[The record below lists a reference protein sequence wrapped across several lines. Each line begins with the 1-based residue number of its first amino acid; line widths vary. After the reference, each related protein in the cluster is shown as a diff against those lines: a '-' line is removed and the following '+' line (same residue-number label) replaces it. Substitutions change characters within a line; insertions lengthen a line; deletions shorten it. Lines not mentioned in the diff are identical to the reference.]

1 MIKILR
7 IPQWLKNIVI
17 VLPAIFSNDIK
28 SILNFNF
35 LIYFFVISLVISSTY
50 IINDVKDADQDR
62 LHPEKQDRPIA
73 SGNMSVRF
81 AIFYSLALLF
91 IGLSF
96 IFFIN
101 VTLFNFLIFYII
113 LTFSYSFK
121 LKYVKFLDFISISL
135 LFGIRLFLGS
145 TLTSTNLSS
154 YIIIFLIMFLTQLGI
169 GKKVSIY
176 YDVNIDPNTKLKSHL
191 MSKYRESEL
200 KRLLLFF
207 IFGSNWALFLW
218 GYEKFNINK
227 SVGIYVVL
235 VLVLFNLFSRNFY
248 LDSLKSKTENF
259 INWVFLLKNFI
270 YLSVMFIF
278 ILKIIYF

>member
-35 LIYFFVISLVISSTY
+35 LIYFFVISMVISSTY

-73 SGNMSVRF
+73 SGSMSVRF
-81 AIFYSLALLF
+81 AIFYSLTLLI

-96 IFFIN
+96 IFLTN
-101 VTLFNFLIFYII
+101 VTLFNFLIFYIL

-207 IFGSNWALFLW
+207 IFGSNWGLFLW

-235 VLVLFNLFSRNFY
+235 VLVLFNLFSKNFY

>member
-35 LIYFFVISLVISSTY
+35 LIYFFVISMVISSTY

-73 SGNMSVRF
+73 SGSMSVRF
-81 AIFYSLALLF
+81 AIFYSLTLLI

-96 IFFIN
+96 IFLTN
-101 VTLFNFLIFYII
+101 VTLFNFLIFYIL

-176 YDVNIDPNTKLKSHL
+176 YDVNIDPNTKLKFHL
-191 MSKYRESEL
+191 MRKYRESEL

-207 IFGSNWALFLW
+207 IFGSNWGLFLW

-235 VLVLFNLFSRNFY
+235 VLVLFNLFSKNFY